1 MKTTRFIYLILVLM
15 TGIMVS
21 CKERKT
27 ADDIQLS
34 FATVTGEVLL
44 IPFNTE
50 YVLSCIITPDSGR
63 TPILEWTSNNPDI
76 RIMAQSGVSC
86 TLLSNVA
93 GAAAVITVSTET
105 KSASLTVQVDEV
117 SENPLGVTL
126 DNTMLLLLF
135 PLQKD
140 VLTGS
145 DGAISIAVETNKSYW
160 LWGDFFLGEV
170 VNNVRIAGKQLVS
183 GNCLTVLDGE
193 ISTTYHGGTIDNP
206 TAFLAVE
213 PAINGYP
220 TIVWPA
226 HGFVK
231 NGILHVLMSVFLK
244 VGSGGLDIA
253 FHSTQ
258 YYRLRTSDLTIID
271 VQEVQASKLSGAHF
285 GYGFVE
291 HEGWYYTYG
300 TKDEGSFSYPL
311 CAARAQLINDK
322 LGNWQVFDGTDW
334 SSDLANISGL
344 RGLNNII
351 VSEQHSIFKYNNK
364 FILLTQNRLGPN
376 IYTFVSDN
384 PEGPW
389 GNKKTIYTTP
399 EYSDSRYTT
408 YNAMAHPQYAK
419 NDKLLVSYCVNS
431 TTLSGLNS
439 DVMSYRPR
447 FFWIPMDKILR

>member
-1 MKTTRFIYLILVLM
+1 MKTTKYIYIVLLLM
-15 TGIMVS
+15 LEIMGS

-34 FATVTGEVLL
+34 FDAIADEALL

-50 YVLSCIITPDSGR
+50 YVLSCIVTPDTGR
-63 TPILEWTSNNPDI
+63 TPILEWASSNPEI
-76 RIMAQSGVSC
+76 RIIAQSGVSC

-93 GAAAVITVSTET
+93 GAVAVITVSAEA
-105 KSASLTVQVDEV
+105 KSASLTVQVDAGL
-117 SENPLGVTL
+117 ENPLGVTL
-126 DNTMLLLLF
+126 DNTMLPLLF
-135 PLQKD
+135 PPQKD

-145 DGAISIAVETNKSYW
+145 DGAISIEAGTGKNYW

-170 VNNVRIAGKQLVS
+170 VNNVRIAGKQLIS
-183 GNCLTVLDGE
+183 GNCLTVLDGD
-193 ISTTYHGGTIDNP
+193 ISTTFHGGTIENP
-206 TAFLAVE
+206 AAFLTVE

-258 YYRLRTSDLTIID
+258 YYRLRISDLTIID
-271 VQEVQASKLSGAHF
+271 VQEVRASKLSGAHF

-322 LGNWQVFDGTDW
+322 LGNWQVFDGTAW
-334 SSDLANISGL
+334 SSDLTNTVGL

-351 VSEQHSIFKYNNK
+351 VSEQHSIFKYNNT

-389 GNKKTIYTTP
+389 GNKKNIYTTP
-399 EYSDSRYTT
+399 EYADSRYTT
-408 YNAMAHPQYAK
+408 YNAMAHPQYAR

-439 DVMSYRPR
+439 NVMSYRPR
-447 FFWIPMDKILR
+447 FFWIPMEEIMR